1 MQAAP
6 PAPPSRRPLRVALL
20 LDSLTQPRWVERVIT
35 ALRDEPFAELVLVVK
50 NEAPPAPRRSLW
62 RKLVDNRRH
71 LAHLLYE
78 RLDNR
83 LFGRESDALQRVDVA
98 PLLAG
103 CPVLPVVP
111 RMTKHC
117 DYFADADVD
126 AIRAHRV
133 DVAVRFGFRILKG
146 RALEIA
152 RHGVWSYH
160 HGDNLVN
167 RGGPPGFWEVMDGHP
182 VTGSILQVLTEE
194 LDGGRVIYRS
204 HARTDERSV
213 RRNKANYYA
222 KSAAFLPRKLREL
235 SEEGVCALRDPLPDA
250 GAWRA
255 YSNRLYTAP
264 TNGEMTRALLRLGGR
279 FLTAKVR
286 ELYEL
291 DQWVMAYRLNP
302 RSGAP
307 DVPDQTLYRFT
318 PLIPPKDRFWADPFP
333 VVHEGRHYLF
343 LEEYL
348 YGRGK
353 AHISVM
359 ARRDDGSWSPPEPVL
374 DREYHLSYPFIF
386 QWEGNWY
393 LIPESGENRTVE
405 LYRATAFPH
414 RWELDRVLLSGL
426 HAVDA
431 TLAEIDDTW
440 WMFVNV
446 AEPGAST
453 WDELHVYY
461 ADSPLGPWTPHRRNP
476 VKSDV
481 RSARPAGRLFQHAGH
496 WYRPAQDCSVRY
508 GYATVVH
515 RIERIDRDEYRE
527 VEASRILPH
536 WLPGIVG
543 THTLNAAGG
552 LTVVDAWLKRRKYL

>member
-1 MQAAP
+1 MQAGP

-20 LDSLTQPRWVERVIT
+20 LDSLTQPRWVERIVT
-35 ALRDEPFAELVLVVK
+35 ELRNGQFAELVLVVK

-62 RKLVDNRRH
+62 RKLVDNRGH
-71 LAHLLYE
+71 LVHLLYE

-83 LFGRESDALQRVDVA
+83 LFGRGPDVLQRVDVA

-204 HARTDERSV
+204 HSRTDERSV

-222 KSAAFLPRKLREL
+222 KSVAFLPRKLREL
-235 SEEGVCALRDPLPDA
+235 YEEGVCALRDPLPEA

-264 TNGEMTRALLRLGGR
+264 TNGEMTRALLRLGRR
-279 FLTAKVR
+279 FLGTKLR

-302 RSGAP
+302 RAGSP

-343 LEEYL
+343 FEEYL
-348 YGRGK
+348 YRRGK

-359 ARRDDGSWSPPEPVL
+359 TRHDDGSWSPPEPVL
-374 DREYHLSYPFIF
+374 DREYHLSYPFVF

-453 WDELHVYY
+453 WDELHVYH
-461 ADSPLGPWTPHRRNP
+461 AGSPLGPWTPHRRNP

-481 RSARPAGRLFQHAGH
+481 RSARPAGRLFRHGGH

-515 RIERIDRDEYRE
+515 RIERIDREEYRE
-527 VEASRILPH
+527 VEASKIFPN
-536 WLPGIVG
+536 WLPDMAG